1 MVADRAPR
9 NDWEWYFLMQHFRA
23 PTRLL
28 DWTDSAFVALYFAIT
43 SWKPASAKKKAV
55 PAVWALNPFTLNWE
69 TIKKWG
75 AVGGSWKEAQPYLPE
90 VYRDAKLPKYPIAID
105 PELTAQRMVVQRS
118 HFTIHG
124 SDMRSM
130 EEMREEIGLHRDLFK
145 VIIDIDGD
153 GVDYLK
159 WHLTLLGITETALF
173 PDLEGLARELRS
185 EYGLDKSRPIS

>member
-130 EEMREEIGLHRDLFK
+130 EEMREDLRGNVLKLHAKGNFYRLRVGNFRVLFLLA
-145 VIIDIDGD
+145 GD
-153 GVDYLK
+153 AIQVYAVKDRKEAY
-159 WHLTLLGITETALF
+159 E
-173 PDLEGLARELRS
+173 
-185 EYGLDKSRPIS
+185 

>member
-1 MVADRAPR
+1 MVFPHAAFPCSHQASGLDGFGVCGALLCHHFVETGERKKERRASRMGPEPIHPELE
-9 NDWEWYFLMQHFRA
+9 NDQKVGRC
-23 PTRLL
+23 
-28 DWTDSAFVALYFAIT
+28 
-43 SWKPASAKKKAV
+43 
-55 PAVWALNPFTLNWE
+55 
-69 TIKKWG
+69 WG
-75 AVGGSWKEAQPYLPE
+75 GWKEAQPYLPE
-90 VYRDAKLPKYPIAID
+90 VYRGAKLPKYPIAID

-130 EEMREEIGLHRDLFK
+130 EEMREEVGLRRDLFK